1 MARSDKGAVVI
12 TGASTGIGRA
22 TALLLDREGY
32 RVFPGVRKQDDADS
46 LSEAGSDRLTPV
58 ILDVTDESAIAAAKA
73 AVEEAVGERG
83 LAGIVNNAGVG
94 RGGPVEFLSL
104 EDLRYQIEVN
114 FTGQVAVT
122 QAFLP
127 LIRKA
132 RGKVF
137 FISSIGG
144 RIASPFMSPY
154 NASKFAIEG
163 LADSLRREISPWGMK
178 VVVIEPGSISTEI
191 WDKAADTATRLT
203 GEMSGEQRRLYGPQ
217 LERVTEGLRET
228 ADRGIPAEKVA
239 EVILGALRSDN
250 PRTRYL
256 VGADARIAARVNKVV
271 GDRIFDRIIKRRW
284 KLPDPPEGG

>member
-1 MARSDKGAVVI
+1 MADKGAVVV
-12 TGASTGIGRA
+12 TGSSTGIGRA

-32 RVFPGVRKQDDADS
+32 RVFAGVRKQADADG
-46 LSEAGSDRLTPV
+46 LSQAGSDRLMPV

-73 AVEEAVGERG
+73 TVEAAVGDQG
-83 LAGIVNNAGVG
+83 LVGIINNAGIG

-104 EDLRYQIEVN
+104 EDLRDQIEVN

-154 NASKFAIEG
+154 SASKFALEG

-191 WDKAADTATRLT
+191 WGKARDTASRLT
-203 GEMSGEQRRLYGPQ
+203 DQMGDEQRRLYGPQ
-217 LERVTEGLRET
+217 LERFVEGLGET
-228 ADRGIPAEKVA
+228 AKSGIPAEKVA
-239 EVILGALRSDN
+239 DVILGALRSDN

-256 VGADARIAARVNKVV
+256 VGTDARIAARVNKLV
-271 GDRIFDRIIKRRW
+271 GDRIFDRIIKRRL
-284 KLPDPPEGG
+284 KLPDPPAGG